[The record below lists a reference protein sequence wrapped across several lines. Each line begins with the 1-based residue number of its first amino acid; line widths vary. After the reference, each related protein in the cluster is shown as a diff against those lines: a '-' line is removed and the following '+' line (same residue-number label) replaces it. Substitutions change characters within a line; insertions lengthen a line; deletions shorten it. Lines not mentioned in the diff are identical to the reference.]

1 MEKRCKLSWLNY
13 ILTYIFRKFLP
24 SLFWRF
30 DLHYDFSRVF
40 WSFDVFRLFSAGI
53 WVKVIANKLF

>member
-1 MEKRCKLSWLNY
+1 MEKRYKLSWLNY

-24 SLFWRF
+24 GLFWRF
-30 DLHYDFSRVF
+30 DLYYFLSVF

-53 WVKVIANKLF
+53 WVRIIANKLF